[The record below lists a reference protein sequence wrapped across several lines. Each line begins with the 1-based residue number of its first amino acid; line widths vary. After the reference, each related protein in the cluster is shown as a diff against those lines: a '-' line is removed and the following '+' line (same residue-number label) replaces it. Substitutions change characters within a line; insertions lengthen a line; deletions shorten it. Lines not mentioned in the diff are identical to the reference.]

1 LLKTQYFSG
10 WLCFRHQRQPALVGP
25 SDAASLHPSNA
36 LKRVGCHTFY
46 LMMEAELASE
56 TLCFK
61 QRKNWTME
69 NVQYMCQFNKTTSSK
84 YFRLILQILIFMK
97 HTQTIYTVDCAVLL

>member
-1 LLKTQYFSG
+1 
-10 WLCFRHQRQPALVGP
+10 
-25 SDAASLHPSNA
+25 
-36 LKRVGCHTFY
+36 
-46 LMMEAELASE
+46 
-56 TLCFK
+56 
-61 QRKNWTME
+61 ME